1 MGDAENVEALNDEEK
16 AAAKWLTGNVAG
28 AAYLSWS
35 DINHRHCPAYGNY
48 NGFADAETGAMAA
61 LPKMKELYQNGVGFV
76 LQRSAVNYAIALG
89 AQPEDS
95 YPNNVWGGNDGTRA
109 LDLSCC

>member
-35 DINHRHCPAYGNY
+35 DINSGSVSLDKVRLVFFHRHCPAYGNY
-48 NGFADAETGAMAA
+48 CSAQLSTMPSHWVHS
-61 LPKMKELYQNGVGFV
+61 LRTLILTTSGVATEKV
-76 LQRSAVNYAIALG
+76 
-89 AQPEDS
+89 P
-95 YPNNVWGGNDGTRA
+95 T
-109 LDLSCC
+109 